1 MELLKVNQR
10 LSESVA
16 HDATVTMAYEY
27 RQKKRVRT
35 ALDNGEDAG
44 IFLPSGG
51 PLRGGDLLRAVD
63 GRVIKVR
70 AAREPVSTVASEDSP
85 LLAKAAYHLGN
96 RHVLLQFGDGWL
108 RYLRDT
114 VLDEMVTGL
123 GLSVRHEMEAF
134 EPEPGAYHDV
144 MDRVG
149 IHD

>member
-1 MELLKVNQR
+1 MELLKVNER
-10 LSESVA
+10 LSKSVA
-16 HDATVTMAYEY
+16 HDSIVTMAYEY

-35 ALDNGEDAG
+35 ALDNGEDVG

-51 PLRGGDLLRAVD
+51 PLRGGDLLRAED

-70 AAREPVSTVASEDSP
+70 AALEAVSKVVSEDFH

-114 VLDEMVTGL
+114 VLDEMLTGL
-123 GLSVRHEMEAF
+123 GLRVRHEMEAF

-144 MDRVG
+144 IGRVG